1 MLGAC
6 AGAPKHYDYAHFRAE
21 APRSILVVP
30 VTNKSVDVNA
40 PDYFLATIATPL
52 AERGYYVFPVNMVKS
67 VLSDDGLSDANLVHA
82 GDPRRLGEL
91 FGADA
96 VMYITIERWDARYA
110 VLSTAVTVEL
120 SLGQTATAL
129 QVCLLMQLLPQSK
142 KRHRITFPSH
152 TKPITPQSM
161 SRAPDYPQGPTTGFS
176 ARILPIIDLTSS
188 AQFERHHLR
197 LDRTQ
202 EGGVRRY
209 RLDDHVVWHGDKDH
223 GTVRCGCECVERLNT
238 GSDGAPWQ
246 PNRRAKLGK

>member
-1 MLGAC
+1 MNAVSKIILLGAVLMLAAC
-6 AGAPKHYDYAHFRAE
+6 AGSPKRYDYANFRTE

-96 VMYITIERWDARYA
+96 VMYISIERWDARYA

-120 SLGQTATAL
+120 TYTMKSAHTGQEL
-129 QVCLLMQLLPQSK
+129 WSNHQ
-142 KRHRITFPSH
+142 
-152 TKPITPQSM
+152 
-161 SRAPDYPQGPTTGFS
+161 
-176 ARILPIIDLTSS
+176 
-188 AQFERHHLR
+188 
-197 LDRTQ
+197 
-202 EGGVRRY
+202 
-209 RLDDHVVWHGDKDH
+209 HVVYQPQANSGGIAGLIANAIVAAMAKAAPNYMPLAHQANNGAINLKGTGLPAGPYDDLFRKD
-223 GTVRCGCECVERLNT
+223 TA
-238 GSDGAPWQ
+238 DY
-246 PNRRAKLGK
+246 